1 MEIHMQVKLLVAAL
15 CTSLPLIA
23 SAQSSVTV
31 YGVMD
36 AAIAHED
43 TGAPNGSRNVVNSGN
58 QSGDRLGFKG
68 TEDLGN
74 GLKAMFNIE
83 AGIALDTGAA
93 DSALFG
99 RRSVVG
105 LTGDFGALT
114 IGREYTPVADV
125 AKETDVFGQGFY
137 GNNLNAF
144 GSGRLTRRISNSV
157 NYKSN
162 SMSGFKVGAAYS
174 AGETSTGPSG
184 TLKGVMADYNNG
196 GLYFGAAYHTFERLS
211 TGNDKEMIVG
221 AGFKNSAFE
230 VKVSYMQA
238 DPTGANNKFEQ
249 ADLGAAYTMGANKFL
264 ANFQTN
270 KLETGAKANGLAVA
284 YQYSLSTR
292 TNVYASYAMLRNNAS
307 GLFGMNAASTSVTP
321 PATAPGADP
330 KALALGIRHTF

>member
-1 MEIHMQVKLLVAAL
+1 MQVKLLAAAL
-15 CTSLPLIA
+15 FTSLPLLA

-36 AAIAHED
+36 AAIAKED
-43 TGAPNGSRNVVNSGN
+43 TGAPNGSRTVVNSGN
-58 QSGDRLGFKG
+58 QSSSRLGFKG

-74 GLKAMFNIE
+74 GLKALFNIE
-83 AGIALDTGAA
+83 AGVALDTGAA

-137 GNNLNAF
+137 GSNLNAF
-144 GSGRLTRRISNSV
+144 GTLRMTRRLSNSV

-162 SMSGFKVGAAYS
+162 SMGGFKVGAAYS
-174 AGETSTGPSG
+174 AGETSSGPSG
-184 TLKGVMADYNNG
+184 NLKGIVADYNG
-196 GLYFGAAYHTFERLS
+196 GGFYAGAAYHTLARLA

-230 VKVSYMQA
+230 VKLSYMQA

-249 ADLGAAYTMGANKFL
+249 VDLGAAYTMGANKFL

-270 KLETGAKANGLAVA
+270 KLETGAKANGLAI
-284 YQYSLSTR
+284 
-292 TNVYASYAMLRNNAS
+292 
-307 GLFGMNAASTSVTP
+307 ASTSWP
-321 PATAPGADP
+321 
-330 KALALGIRHTF
+330 